1 MSFGIIFFKVL
12 GTEYGHMESFKRFFY
27 FRPYKYFVRFGAV
40 YNSDVT
46 VLGTTYNTQ
55 PSSQFGFRYVV
66 FSQYS
71 NRYVSITERWSANA
85 FCTNFEEASDGFSIN
100 PFVIII

>member
-46 VLGTTYNTQ
+46 VLGTTYN
-55 PSSQFGFRYVV
+55 
-66 FSQYS
+66 
-71 NRYVSITERWSANA
+71 A